1 MDQYTLTVSIFSI
14 IIVILIIIVVILAI
28 NNENCKKSLLECTS
42 KKPKIVTKTIANPI
56 NTQNLGVVNNLL
68 DQFTAISQE
77 QNISFTQD
85 VSLIR
90 QFGQELLYTSVNEAQ
105 NVPDTQKIA
114 QLTIKID
121 VDKELL
127 IPSQLPV
134 LNQLTD
140 KMFYSATALFICYM
154 IQIVYTCY
162 AVPYNSN
169 NTDVLN
175 VIAKQD
181 IFSSLG
187 ATLEKII
194 TFNCDDTFGN
204 TNTYGGLIFTYNN
217 TTFVIIRGTQSNCEW
232 YENAKIFGTTPS
244 WLNNNNVRVHTG
256 FNNIYSGNGNNSVR
270 TQILSYLSQN
280 QGSIQNLIIGGHSLG
295 GSLSHM
301 LVADIS
307 VNLPS
312 LRPITK
318 VYTIAAAY
326 AGNQAFVDIIN
337 SYSDGTNYNG
347 IFNIINNPDL
357 VPTLQESSFQ
367 RVGKQLFCFTDGPK
381 VRTPGY
387 SHFTTTYIS
396 GIQTNS
402 STFDN
407 NAKNNQ
413 LLCGSDKTC
422 KSIPI

>member
-1 MDQYTLTVSIFSI
+1 MVDSQTLAIYTLAILL
-14 IIVILIIIVVILAI
+14 IVLIVVVIILAVQ
-28 NNENCKKSLLECTS
+28 NADCKKSLTKCQN
-42 KKPKIVTKTIANPI
+42 KKPQIVTKTVQNPI
-56 NTQNLGVVNNLL
+56 DTQNSAVVNNLL
-68 DQFTAISQE
+68 DNFTAISQE
-77 QNISFTQD
+77 QSITFNTQD

-114 QLTIKID
+114 QIT
-121 VDKELL
+121 
-127 IPSQLPV
+127 QFPV
-134 LNQLTD
+134 LNQLND
-140 KMFYSATALFICYM
+140 RMFYSTTALFICYM
-154 IQIVYTCY
+154 IQIVYMCY
-162 AVPYNSN
+162 TIPYNSN

-175 VIAKQD
+175 AIAKQD
-181 IFSSLG
+181 IFSSSG
-187 ATLEKII
+187 ATLQKII
-194 TFNCDDTFGN
+194 TFNCNDTFGN

-256 FNNIYSGNGNNSVR
+256 FNNMYSGNGANSIR
-270 TQILSYLSQN
+270 SQIMSYLQQN

-295 GSLSHM
+295 GSLAHM
-301 LVADIS
+301 LTADIT

-357 VPTLQESSFQ
+357 VPTLQESNFQ
-367 RVGKQLFCFTDGPK
+367 RVGKQLFCFVDGPQAG
-381 VRTPGY
+381 TLGY

-396 GIQTNS
+396 GIQANAS
-402 STFDN
+402 KFDM

-413 LLCGSDKTC
+413 LLCGENTC
-422 KSIPI
+422 KSIPIHI